1 MNLNFSTTSTFF
13 SVLLLALVDAN
24 YRFLYVGVGAPG
36 RAGDTGVFAAS
47 SLKQALERNTLNLP
61 PAKTIEGIPCPV
73 NYHIVGD
80 DAFPLSKNIM
90 KPYPQRNLDRE
101 REFSITACRELGVW
115 SRMPLAF

>member
-1 MNLNFSTTSTFF
+1 M
-13 SVLLLALVDAN
+13 LLLALVDTN
-24 YRFLYVGVGAPG
+24 YRFLYVDVSTPG
-36 RAGDTGVFAAS
+36 RAGDAGVFAAS

-90 KPYPQRNLDRE
+90 KPYPQRNLDRAK
-101 REFSITACRELGVW
+101 RIFKHRCRELGVW